1 MSDPKNEPNQ
11 STVLPEAET
20 AKQPYEKPDV
30 IYRAPLEATAGACG
44 TSPGK
49 ASGGP
54 PDNCTVLGS

>member
-30 IYRAPLEATAGACG
+30 IYRAPLEAVAGSCPTG
-44 TSPGK
+44 
-49 ASGGP
+49 SGGKTDINC
-54 PDNCTVLGS
+54 DNQFS

>member
-30 IYRAPLEATAGACG
+30 IYRAPLEATAGQC
-44 TSPGK
+44 
-49 ASGGP
+49 SGGGKTTEP
-54 PDNCTVLGS
+54 PGCTTLFS